1 MSGVMFKKWLAEAG
15 TGIVTDEQLKTIQH
29 RFLVAAAN
37 EAGGDRVR
45 VPSQTSARTKA
56 MRAAQKLIAIGAS
69 LDDCREAFGDAFC
82 RATYF
87 RWKAKIEASEKIFS
101 SFRQDFRTPAG
112 HEVGYVY
119 ALEFE
124 GADGERFTKVGR
136 SIWPKERARQIAAST
151 DLVLAA
157 AACVAFADR
166 VGDTFWTEASV
177 EKKAH
182 EILADRWLEL
192 EWFALDGGVDEAVD
206 AIIQASAEG
215 FSRSFVF
222 RA

>member
-15 TGIVTDEQLKTIQH
+15 QGIVTEDQLKAMQY
-29 RFLVAAAN
+29 RFLLAAAN
-37 EAGGDRVR
+37 DAGGDRVR
-45 VPSQTSARTKA
+45 VPSQTSARTRA

-69 LDDCREAFGDAFC
+69 LEDCRDAFGDAFC

-101 SFRQDFRTPAG
+101 SFRQDFRTPPG

-151 DLVLAA
+151 DLVLVA
-157 AACVAFADR
+157 AACVAFSDR
-166 VGDTFWTEASV
+166 VVDTYWTEASV

-182 EILADRWLEL
+182 ELLADRWIEL
-192 EWFALDGGVDEAVD
+192 EWFNLGGGVDEAVA
-206 AIIQASAEG
+206 AIIKASEGG